1 MGKLAYLT
9 KSSKE
14 ESIKMDPKK
23 RPPQKTVGS
32 FTLAEMSYLR
42 MKQSLSESLKTYR
55 EEKGIAFA
63 QLAER
68 LGASESFIAQMEI
81 GDAKTSLDMLIR
93 AFLALEPT
101 REELSQVM
109 ILATQAISTSPK
121 WTASK
126 ILDFLAQKQEALQGM
141 GVQRLGLFGSYSRGE
156 ASGDSDM
163 DFLAVLEQPSFKRY
177 MDVKFF
183 LEDLFH
189 SQVDLVL
196 EDSLREEIR
205 PRVLSEVKYVA
216 GL

>member
-1 MGKLAYLT
+1 MEKRLKHSLPLGK
-9 KSSKE
+9 
-14 ESIKMDPKK
+14 ESIKMEQKMT
-23 RPPQKTVGS
+23 PPAGS
-32 FTLAEMSYLR
+32 FTSADMSYLSI
-42 MKQSLSESLKTYR
+42 KQSLSESLKTYR
-55 EEKGIAFA
+55 EEKGIAST

-68 LGASESFIAQMEI
+68 LGANESLIAKMETED
-81 GDAKTSLDMLIR
+81 GFAKTSLDMLIR

-109 ILATQAISTSPK
+109 ILAAQAISTPPK

-126 ILDFLAQKQEALQGM
+126 ILDFLAQKQEALRRM
-141 GVQRLGLFGSYSRGE
+141 GVQRLGLFGSYSRGQ

-163 DFLAVLEQPSFKRY
+163 DFLAVLKQPSFRRY

-189 SQVDLVL
+189 HQVDLVL
-196 EDSLREEIR
+196 EESLREEIR

>member
-1 MGKLAYLT
+1 MRSKKIPEADSLT
-9 KSSKE
+9 SV
-14 ESIKMDPKK
+14 D
-23 RPPQKTVGS
+23 
-32 FTLAEMSYLR
+32 MSYLS

-55 EEKGIAFA
+55 QEKGIASA

-68 LGASESFIAQMEI
+68 LGASESLLAKMEAA
-81 GDAKTSLDMLIR
+81 DAKTSLDMLIR

-109 ILATQAISTSPK
+109 RLAAQAISSPPM

-126 ILDFLAQKQEALQGM
+126 ILAFLAQKQEALQAM

-156 ASGDSDM
+156 ASGDSDI
-163 DFLAVLEQPSFKRY
+163 DFLAVLSEPSFRRY

-189 SQVDLVL
+189 RQVDLVL
-196 EDSLREEIR
+196 EESLREEIR